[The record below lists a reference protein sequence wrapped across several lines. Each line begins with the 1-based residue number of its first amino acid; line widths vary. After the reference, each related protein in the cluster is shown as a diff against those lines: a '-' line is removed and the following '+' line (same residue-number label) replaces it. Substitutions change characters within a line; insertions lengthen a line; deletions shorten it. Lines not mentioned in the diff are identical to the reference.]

1 MSEDIRALVATA
13 SRILAAAGQGD
24 LIWGHA
30 SARDPDGHGVWL
42 KSARW
47 GLEEVIPE
55 RVHLVSED
63 GQVLEGDG
71 SRHSEYPIHTEVMIA
86 RPDVGGVVHT
96 HPPHAVALAA
106 TGQPLRPVSHA
117 ANYFVPP
124 DVPRFT
130 GTGDL
135 ILTQDLGREV
145 AAALGS
151 ASAIFLV
158 NHGIVTVGPDLQTA
172 TVAAVLLERACA
184 QQMLTHAF
192 GGWPSWSGPGESRS
206 KRRNIYADGPVR
218 AVWEYLER
226 SLSPPPPLDGGSST
240 CSLRLVGA
248 GYGWMSRR
256 SGHRA
261 AWLPFPARRMRPST
275 ASWKAR
281 FQRWATSGR
290 NMATGRP
297 VNASVLLTRVPPAGS
312 GVKLHR

>member
-1 MSEDIRALVATA
+1 MSEEIRALVATA

-42 KSARW
+42 KPAGW
-47 GLEEVIPE
+47 GLEEVTPE

-135 ILTQDLGREV
+135 ILTRTSAGR
-145 AAALGS
+145 S
-151 ASAIFLV
+151 R
-158 NHGIVTVGPDLQTA
+158 P
-172 TVAAVLLERACA
+172 
-184 QQMLTHAF
+184 
-192 GGWPSWSGPGESRS
+192 GWVPRPRYSWSITASSPWALIFRPPRSPRSCWNGPARSRCSPTPSAGGPAGPGRGSR
-206 KRRNIYADGPVR
+206 GPSG
-218 AVWEYLER
+218 AK
-226 SLSPPPPLDGGSST
+226 ST
-240 CSLRLVGA
+240 PTA
-248 GYGWMSRR
+248 R
-256 SGHRA
+256 SGLSGSTWSA
-261 AWLPFPARRMRPST
+261 PSARRRLDI
-275 ASWKAR
+275 R
-281 FQRWATSGR
+281 
-290 NMATGRP
+290 
-297 VNASVLLTRVPPAGS
+297 LT
-312 GVKLHR
+312 